1 MMSPTAQSDRRTV
14 LITGSTRGIGRAA
27 ALRLARDGYD
37 VVVHGR
43 KPSAEADA
51 LLAELREFNTAPRA
65 LFFDVADRAA
75 AAAALSADIE
85 AHGIYWG
92 VVLNAGINRDG
103 PLAGMPAQDWDQV
116 LAVDLGG
123 FYNVLQPLT
132 LPMARKRRGRI
143 VVMSSV
149 SGISGTRGQT
159 NYSAAKAGV
168 IGAAKALAAEL
179 ASRSITVNVIAPG
192 LIDTAMASAEDRER
206 ILPYIPMRRLG
217 SPDEVAA
224 VAELAHM
231 ILTKS
236 CRGITATTYVRMM
249 SHTAPVNISVAFGC
263 KGRIITTSSACT
275 SGSQGIG
282 SAYEAI
288 ASGRQTLM
296 IAGGCEELDAT
307 DAAIFD
313 TLFATSTNWNDDP
326 THTPRPFDR
335 RRDGLV
341 VGEGSGALILEELEH
356 ARARGAR
363 IYAEILGYGT
373 NADGEHITSP
383 ASEQMAAAMRLALDD
398 AGLAPKDI
406 DLINGHGTA
415 TDRGDLAESKATYDV
430 FGGTVPYTT
439 YKGHMGHTLGACG
452 ALEAIFAVHA
462 MMEGFVSPILNLEE
476 PDPECAPLD
485 FVMGGVRELE
495 QKIIMSNNF
504 AFGGINTSLIFR
516 KWPTDDSAASH

>member
-43 KPSAEADA
+43 KPSAEADT

-192 LIDTAMASAEDRER
+192 LIDTAMALAEDRER

-224 VAELAHM
+224 VA
-231 ILTKS
+231 
-236 CRGITATTYVRMM
+236 
-249 SHTAPVNISVAFGC
+249 AFLL
-263 KGRIITTSSACT
+263 S
-275 SGSQGIG
+275 
-282 SAYEAI
+282 
-288 ASGRQTLM
+288 
-296 IAGGCEELDAT
+296 D
-307 DAAIFD
+307 DAAYVTRAVIPV
-313 TLFATSTNWNDDP
+313 SG
-326 THTPRPFDR
+326 
-335 RRDGLV
+335 GLI
-341 VGEGSGALILEELEH
+341 G
-356 ARARGAR
+356 
-363 IYAEILGYGT
+363 
-373 NADGEHITSP
+373 
-383 ASEQMAAAMRLALDD
+383 
-398 AGLAPKDI
+398 
-406 DLINGHGTA
+406 
-415 TDRGDLAESKATYDV
+415 
-430 FGGTVPYTT
+430 
-439 YKGHMGHTLGACG
+439 
-452 ALEAIFAVHA
+452 
-462 MMEGFVSPILNLEE
+462 
-476 PDPECAPLD
+476 
-485 FVMGGVRELE
+485 
-495 QKIIMSNNF
+495 
-504 AFGGINTSLIFR
+504 
-516 KWPTDDSAASH
+516 

>member
-1 MMSPTAQSDRRTV
+1 MMSLTAQSDRRTV

-43 KPSAEADA
+43 KPSAEANA

-75 AAAALSADIE
+75 AAAALTADIE

-103 PLAGMPAQDWDQV
+103 PLAGMPAQDWDEV

-206 ILPYIPMRRLG
+206 ILP
-217 SPDEVAA
+217 
-224 VAELAHM
+224 
-231 ILTKS
+231 S
-236 CRGITATTYVRMM
+236 C
-249 SHTAPVNISVAFGC
+249 
-263 KGRIITTSSACT
+263 
-275 SGSQGIG
+275 
-282 SAYEAI
+282 
-288 ASGRQTLM
+288 
-296 IAGGCEELDAT
+296 
-307 DAAIFD
+307 
-313 TLFATSTNWNDDP
+313 
-326 THTPRPFDR
+326 
-335 RRDGLV
+335 
-341 VGEGSGALILEELEH
+341 
-356 ARARGAR
+356 
-363 IYAEILGYGT
+363 
-373 NADGEHITSP
+373 
-383 ASEQMAAAMRLALDD
+383 
-398 AGLAPKDI
+398 
-406 DLINGHGTA
+406 
-415 TDRGDLAESKATYDV
+415 
-430 FGGTVPYTT
+430 
-439 YKGHMGHTLGACG
+439 
-452 ALEAIFAVHA
+452 
-462 MMEGFVSPILNLEE
+462 
-476 PDPECAPLD
+476 
-485 FVMGGVRELE
+485 
-495 QKIIMSNNF
+495 
-504 AFGGINTSLIFR
+504 
-516 KWPTDDSAASH
+516 

>member
-43 KPSAEADA
+43 KPSAEANA

-75 AAAALSADIE
+75 AAAALTADIE

-103 PLAGMPAQDWDQV
+103 PLAGMPAQDWDEV

-192 LIDTAMASAEDRER
+192 LIANAMASAEDRER

-217 SPDEVAA
+217 TPDEVAA
-224 VAELAHM
+224 VA
-231 ILTKS
+231 
-236 CRGITATTYVRMM
+236 
-249 SHTAPVNISVAFGC
+249 AFLL
-263 KGRIITTSSACT
+263 S
-275 SGSQGIG
+275 
-282 SAYEAI
+282 
-288 ASGRQTLM
+288 
-296 IAGGCEELDAT
+296 D
-307 DAAIFD
+307 DAAYVTRAVIPV
-313 TLFATSTNWNDDP
+313 SG
-326 THTPRPFDR
+326 
-335 RRDGLV
+335 GLI
-341 VGEGSGALILEELEH
+341 G
-356 ARARGAR
+356 
-363 IYAEILGYGT
+363 
-373 NADGEHITSP
+373 
-383 ASEQMAAAMRLALDD
+383 
-398 AGLAPKDI
+398 
-406 DLINGHGTA
+406 
-415 TDRGDLAESKATYDV
+415 
-430 FGGTVPYTT
+430 
-439 YKGHMGHTLGACG
+439 
-452 ALEAIFAVHA
+452 
-462 MMEGFVSPILNLEE
+462 
-476 PDPECAPLD
+476 
-485 FVMGGVRELE
+485 
-495 QKIIMSNNF
+495 
-504 AFGGINTSLIFR
+504 
-516 KWPTDDSAASH
+516 

>member
-132 LPMARKRRGRI
+132 LPMARKRR
-143 VVMSSV
+143 
-149 SGISGTRGQT
+149 
-159 NYSAAKAGV
+159 
-168 IGAAKALAAEL
+168 
-179 ASRSITVNVIAPG
+179 
-192 LIDTAMASAEDRER
+192 
-206 ILPYIPMRRLG
+206 
-217 SPDEVAA
+217 
-224 VAELAHM
+224 
-231 ILTKS
+231 
-236 CRGITATTYVRMM
+236 
-249 SHTAPVNISVAFGC
+249 
-263 KGRIITTSSACT
+263 GRIITTSSACT

>member
-75 AAAALSADIE
+75 AAAALTADIE

-206 ILPYIPMRRLG
+206 ILLYIPMRRLG

-224 VAELAHM
+224 VA
-231 ILTKS
+231 
-236 CRGITATTYVRMM
+236 
-249 SHTAPVNISVAFGC
+249 AFLL
-263 KGRIITTSSACT
+263 S
-275 SGSQGIG
+275 
-282 SAYEAI
+282 
-288 ASGRQTLM
+288 
-296 IAGGCEELDAT
+296 D
-307 DAAIFD
+307 DAAYVTRAVIPV
-313 TLFATSTNWNDDP
+313 SG
-326 THTPRPFDR
+326 
-335 RRDGLV
+335 GLI
-341 VGEGSGALILEELEH
+341 G
-356 ARARGAR
+356 
-363 IYAEILGYGT
+363 
-373 NADGEHITSP
+373 
-383 ASEQMAAAMRLALDD
+383 
-398 AGLAPKDI
+398 
-406 DLINGHGTA
+406 
-415 TDRGDLAESKATYDV
+415 
-430 FGGTVPYTT
+430 
-439 YKGHMGHTLGACG
+439 
-452 ALEAIFAVHA
+452 
-462 MMEGFVSPILNLEE
+462 
-476 PDPECAPLD
+476 
-485 FVMGGVRELE
+485 
-495 QKIIMSNNF
+495 
-504 AFGGINTSLIFR
+504 
-516 KWPTDDSAASH
+516 

>member
-27 ALRLARDGYD
+27 ALRLARDGYERGR
-37 VVVHGR
+37 HGR

-123 FYNVLQPLT
+123 FYNVQPLT

-224 VAELAHM
+224 VA
-231 ILTKS
+231 
-236 CRGITATTYVRMM
+236 
-249 SHTAPVNISVAFGC
+249 AFLL
-263 KGRIITTSSACT
+263 S
-275 SGSQGIG
+275 
-282 SAYEAI
+282 
-288 ASGRQTLM
+288 
-296 IAGGCEELDAT
+296 D
-307 DAAIFD
+307 DAAYVTRAVIPV
-313 TLFATSTNWNDDP
+313 SG
-326 THTPRPFDR
+326 
-335 RRDGLV
+335 GLI
-341 VGEGSGALILEELEH
+341 G
-356 ARARGAR
+356 
-363 IYAEILGYGT
+363 
-373 NADGEHITSP
+373 
-383 ASEQMAAAMRLALDD
+383 
-398 AGLAPKDI
+398 
-406 DLINGHGTA
+406 
-415 TDRGDLAESKATYDV
+415 
-430 FGGTVPYTT
+430 
-439 YKGHMGHTLGACG
+439 
-452 ALEAIFAVHA
+452 
-462 MMEGFVSPILNLEE
+462 
-476 PDPECAPLD
+476 
-485 FVMGGVRELE
+485 
-495 QKIIMSNNF
+495 
-504 AFGGINTSLIFR
+504 
-516 KWPTDDSAASH
+516 

>member
-143 VVMSSV
+143 AV

-224 VAELAHM
+224 VA
-231 ILTKS
+231 
-236 CRGITATTYVRMM
+236 
-249 SHTAPVNISVAFGC
+249 AFLL
-263 KGRIITTSSACT
+263 S
-275 SGSQGIG
+275 
-282 SAYEAI
+282 
-288 ASGRQTLM
+288 
-296 IAGGCEELDAT
+296 D
-307 DAAIFD
+307 DAAYVTRAVIPV
-313 TLFATSTNWNDDP
+313 SG
-326 THTPRPFDR
+326 
-335 RRDGLV
+335 GLI
-341 VGEGSGALILEELEH
+341 G
-356 ARARGAR
+356 
-363 IYAEILGYGT
+363 
-373 NADGEHITSP
+373 
-383 ASEQMAAAMRLALDD
+383 
-398 AGLAPKDI
+398 
-406 DLINGHGTA
+406 
-415 TDRGDLAESKATYDV
+415 
-430 FGGTVPYTT
+430 
-439 YKGHMGHTLGACG
+439 
-452 ALEAIFAVHA
+452 
-462 MMEGFVSPILNLEE
+462 
-476 PDPECAPLD
+476 
-485 FVMGGVRELE
+485 
-495 QKIIMSNNF
+495 
-504 AFGGINTSLIFR
+504 
-516 KWPTDDSAASH
+516 

>member
-1 MMSPTAQSDRRTV
+1 MSNRLEGKVALVTAC
-14 LITGSTRGIGRAA
+14 TRGIGRAA

-65 LFFDVADRAA
+65 LFFDVADR

-224 VAELAHM
+224 VA
-231 ILTKS
+231 
-236 CRGITATTYVRMM
+236 
-249 SHTAPVNISVAFGC
+249 AFLL
-263 KGRIITTSSACT
+263 S
-275 SGSQGIG
+275 
-282 SAYEAI
+282 
-288 ASGRQTLM
+288 
-296 IAGGCEELDAT
+296 D
-307 DAAIFD
+307 DAAYVTRAVIPV
-313 TLFATSTNWNDDP
+313 SG
-326 THTPRPFDR
+326 
-335 RRDGLV
+335 GLI
-341 VGEGSGALILEELEH
+341 G
-356 ARARGAR
+356 
-363 IYAEILGYGT
+363 
-373 NADGEHITSP
+373 
-383 ASEQMAAAMRLALDD
+383 
-398 AGLAPKDI
+398 
-406 DLINGHGTA
+406 
-415 TDRGDLAESKATYDV
+415 
-430 FGGTVPYTT
+430 
-439 YKGHMGHTLGACG
+439 
-452 ALEAIFAVHA
+452 
-462 MMEGFVSPILNLEE
+462 
-476 PDPECAPLD
+476 
-485 FVMGGVRELE
+485 
-495 QKIIMSNNF
+495 
-504 AFGGINTSLIFR
+504 
-516 KWPTDDSAASH
+516 

>member
-1 MMSPTAQSDRRTV
+1 MLP
-14 LITGSTRGIGRAA
+14 GSTRGIGRAA

-103 PLAGMPAQDWDQV
+103 PLAAMPAQDWDQV

-192 LIDTAMASAEDRER
+192 LIDTAMDSAEDRER

-224 VAELAHM
+224 VA
-231 ILTKS
+231 
-236 CRGITATTYVRMM
+236 
-249 SHTAPVNISVAFGC
+249 AFLL
-263 KGRIITTSSACT
+263 S
-275 SGSQGIG
+275 
-282 SAYEAI
+282 
-288 ASGRQTLM
+288 
-296 IAGGCEELDAT
+296 D
-307 DAAIFD
+307 DAAYVTRAVIPV
-313 TLFATSTNWNDDP
+313 SG
-326 THTPRPFDR
+326 
-335 RRDGLV
+335 GLI
-341 VGEGSGALILEELEH
+341 G
-356 ARARGAR
+356 
-363 IYAEILGYGT
+363 
-373 NADGEHITSP
+373 
-383 ASEQMAAAMRLALDD
+383 
-398 AGLAPKDI
+398 
-406 DLINGHGTA
+406 
-415 TDRGDLAESKATYDV
+415 
-430 FGGTVPYTT
+430 
-439 YKGHMGHTLGACG
+439 
-452 ALEAIFAVHA
+452 
-462 MMEGFVSPILNLEE
+462 
-476 PDPECAPLD
+476 
-485 FVMGGVRELE
+485 
-495 QKIIMSNNF
+495 
-504 AFGGINTSLIFR
+504 
-516 KWPTDDSAASH
+516 

>member
-103 PLAGMPAQDWDQV
+103 PLAAMPAQDWDQV

-206 ILPYIPMRRLG
+206 ILPSIPMRRLG

-224 VAELAHM
+224 VA
-231 ILTKS
+231 
-236 CRGITATTYVRMM
+236 
-249 SHTAPVNISVAFGC
+249 AFLL
-263 KGRIITTSSACT
+263 S
-275 SGSQGIG
+275 
-282 SAYEAI
+282 
-288 ASGRQTLM
+288 
-296 IAGGCEELDAT
+296 D
-307 DAAIFD
+307 DAAYVTRAVIPV
-313 TLFATSTNWNDDP
+313 SG
-326 THTPRPFDR
+326 
-335 RRDGLV
+335 GLI
-341 VGEGSGALILEELEH
+341 G
-356 ARARGAR
+356 
-363 IYAEILGYGT
+363 
-373 NADGEHITSP
+373 
-383 ASEQMAAAMRLALDD
+383 
-398 AGLAPKDI
+398 
-406 DLINGHGTA
+406 
-415 TDRGDLAESKATYDV
+415 
-430 FGGTVPYTT
+430 
-439 YKGHMGHTLGACG
+439 
-452 ALEAIFAVHA
+452 
-462 MMEGFVSPILNLEE
+462 
-476 PDPECAPLD
+476 
-485 FVMGGVRELE
+485 
-495 QKIIMSNNF
+495 
-504 AFGGINTSLIFR
+504 
-516 KWPTDDSAASH
+516 

>member
-192 LIDTAMASAEDRER
+192 LIDTAMAWAEDRKR
-206 ILPYIPMRRLG
+206 ILPSIPMRRLG
-217 SPDEVAA
+217 SPVAVAA
-224 VAELAHM
+224 VA
-231 ILTKS
+231 
-236 CRGITATTYVRMM
+236 
-249 SHTAPVNISVAFGC
+249 AFLL
-263 KGRIITTSSACT
+263 S
-275 SGSQGIG
+275 
-282 SAYEAI
+282 
-288 ASGRQTLM
+288 
-296 IAGGCEELDAT
+296 D
-307 DAAIFD
+307 DAAYVTRAVIPV
-313 TLFATSTNWNDDP
+313 SG
-326 THTPRPFDR
+326 
-335 RRDGLV
+335 GLI
-341 VGEGSGALILEELEH
+341 G
-356 ARARGAR
+356 
-363 IYAEILGYGT
+363 
-373 NADGEHITSP
+373 
-383 ASEQMAAAMRLALDD
+383 
-398 AGLAPKDI
+398 
-406 DLINGHGTA
+406 
-415 TDRGDLAESKATYDV
+415 
-430 FGGTVPYTT
+430 
-439 YKGHMGHTLGACG
+439 
-452 ALEAIFAVHA
+452 
-462 MMEGFVSPILNLEE
+462 
-476 PDPECAPLD
+476 
-485 FVMGGVRELE
+485 
-495 QKIIMSNNF
+495 
-504 AFGGINTSLIFR
+504 
-516 KWPTDDSAASH
+516 

>member
-179 ASRSITVNVIAPG
+179 DVIAPG

-224 VAELAHM
+224 VA
-231 ILTKS
+231 
-236 CRGITATTYVRMM
+236 
-249 SHTAPVNISVAFGC
+249 AFLL
-263 KGRIITTSSACT
+263 S
-275 SGSQGIG
+275 
-282 SAYEAI
+282 
-288 ASGRQTLM
+288 
-296 IAGGCEELDAT
+296 D
-307 DAAIFD
+307 DAAYVTRAVIPV
-313 TLFATSTNWNDDP
+313 SG
-326 THTPRPFDR
+326 
-335 RRDGLV
+335 GLI
-341 VGEGSGALILEELEH
+341 G
-356 ARARGAR
+356 
-363 IYAEILGYGT
+363 
-373 NADGEHITSP
+373 
-383 ASEQMAAAMRLALDD
+383 
-398 AGLAPKDI
+398 
-406 DLINGHGTA
+406 
-415 TDRGDLAESKATYDV
+415 
-430 FGGTVPYTT
+430 
-439 YKGHMGHTLGACG
+439 
-452 ALEAIFAVHA
+452 
-462 MMEGFVSPILNLEE
+462 
-476 PDPECAPLD
+476 
-485 FVMGGVRELE
+485 
-495 QKIIMSNNF
+495 
-504 AFGGINTSLIFR
+504 
-516 KWPTDDSAASH
+516 

>member
-75 AAAALSADIE
+75 AAAALTADIE
-85 AHGIYWG
+85 VHGIYWG

-168 IGAAKALAAEL
+168 IGAAKALA
-179 ASRSITVNVIAPG
+179 SRSITVNVIAPG

-224 VAELAHM
+224 VA
-231 ILTKS
+231 
-236 CRGITATTYVRMM
+236 
-249 SHTAPVNISVAFGC
+249 AFLL
-263 KGRIITTSSACT
+263 S
-275 SGSQGIG
+275 
-282 SAYEAI
+282 
-288 ASGRQTLM
+288 
-296 IAGGCEELDAT
+296 D
-307 DAAIFD
+307 DAAYVTRAVIPV
-313 TLFATSTNWNDDP
+313 SG
-326 THTPRPFDR
+326 
-335 RRDGLV
+335 GLI
-341 VGEGSGALILEELEH
+341 G
-356 ARARGAR
+356 
-363 IYAEILGYGT
+363 
-373 NADGEHITSP
+373 
-383 ASEQMAAAMRLALDD
+383 
-398 AGLAPKDI
+398 
-406 DLINGHGTA
+406 
-415 TDRGDLAESKATYDV
+415 
-430 FGGTVPYTT
+430 
-439 YKGHMGHTLGACG
+439 
-452 ALEAIFAVHA
+452 
-462 MMEGFVSPILNLEE
+462 
-476 PDPECAPLD
+476 
-485 FVMGGVRELE
+485 
-495 QKIIMSNNF
+495 
-504 AFGGINTSLIFR
+504 
-516 KWPTDDSAASH
+516 

>member
-192 LIDTAMASAEDRER
+192 LIDTAMTSAEDRER

-224 VAELAHM
+224 VA
-231 ILTKS
+231 
-236 CRGITATTYVRMM
+236 
-249 SHTAPVNISVAFGC
+249 AFLL
-263 KGRIITTSSACT
+263 S
-275 SGSQGIG
+275 
-282 SAYEAI
+282 
-288 ASGRQTLM
+288 
-296 IAGGCEELDAT
+296 D
-307 DAAIFD
+307 DAAYVTRAVIPV
-313 TLFATSTNWNDDP
+313 SG
-326 THTPRPFDR
+326 
-335 RRDGLV
+335 GLI
-341 VGEGSGALILEELEH
+341 G
-356 ARARGAR
+356 
-363 IYAEILGYGT
+363 
-373 NADGEHITSP
+373 
-383 ASEQMAAAMRLALDD
+383 
-398 AGLAPKDI
+398 
-406 DLINGHGTA
+406 
-415 TDRGDLAESKATYDV
+415 
-430 FGGTVPYTT
+430 
-439 YKGHMGHTLGACG
+439 
-452 ALEAIFAVHA
+452 
-462 MMEGFVSPILNLEE
+462 
-476 PDPECAPLD
+476 
-485 FVMGGVRELE
+485 
-495 QKIIMSNNF
+495 
-504 AFGGINTSLIFR
+504 
-516 KWPTDDSAASH
+516 